1 MDEDFIRQRITELRI
16 QKNVSEYR
24 MSLDLGHSK
33 SYVQSI
39 TSGRALPSMPE
50 FLYICEYF
58 GITPADFFNTDS
70 REILM
75 QQELDN
81 ETKNM
86 SKDDLNLLIKLAKK
100 VKYEII

>member
-1 MDEDFIRQRITELRI
+1 MDEDFIRQRITKLRI

-86 SKDDLNLLIKLAKK
+86 SKDDLNLLIKLAKRLNTK
-100 VKYEII
+100 

>member
-33 SYVQSI
+33 RYVQSI

-86 SKDDLNLLIKLAKK
+86 SKDDLNLLIKLAKRLNK
-100 VKYEII
+100 K

>member
-1 MDEDFIRQRITELRI
+1 MDENFIRQRITELRI
-16 QKNVSEYR
+16 QKNVSEYK

-33 SYVQSI
+33 SYIQSI
-39 TSGRALPSMPE
+39 SSGRALPSIPE

-70 REILM
+70 SEILI
-75 QQELDN
+75 QEELKN

-86 SKDDLNLLIKLAKK
+86 KKEDLNLLIQIAKRLNK
-100 VKYEII
+100 

>member
-39 TSGRALPSMPE
+39 TSGSALPSMPE

-86 SKDDLNLLIKLAKK
+86 SKDDLNLLIKLAKRLNK
-100 VKYEII
+100 K

>member
-39 TSGRALPSMPE
+39 TSGRALPSIPE

-86 SKDDLNLLIKLAKK
+86 SKDDLNLLIKLAKRLNK
-100 VKYEII
+100 K